1 VLVAI
6 AVPAYA
12 AQRGKAKETV
22 LKKNGRDV
30 NIAALT
36 YVLQGL
42 DTTYRRSDDGNAS
55 QYANAARFVSNAL
68 EVGLEQGVPLDNAD
82 HYINPYSGHESIV
95 NWGSVITT
103 QALYSTPAVFIT
115 NAGSC
120 RYASF
125 QNMSLA
131 QRTSLRGTI
140 IACWNTTA
148 SVRAIQI
155 YYVTGNATKGPLLH
169 SIPLD

>member
-1 VLVAI
+1 M
-6 AVPAYA
+6 
-12 AQRGKAKETV
+12 
-22 LKKNGRDV
+22 
-30 NIAALT
+30 
-36 YVLQGL
+36 
-42 DTTYRRSDDGNAS
+42 
-55 QYANAARFVSNAL
+55 
-68 EVGLEQGVPLDNAD
+68 
-82 HYINPYSGHESIV
+82 
-95 NWGSVITT
+95 ITT

-115 NAGSC
+115 NASSC

-140 IACWNTTA
+140 VVCWNTTA

-155 YYVTGNATKGPLLH
+155 YFVKGDATKSPLLH